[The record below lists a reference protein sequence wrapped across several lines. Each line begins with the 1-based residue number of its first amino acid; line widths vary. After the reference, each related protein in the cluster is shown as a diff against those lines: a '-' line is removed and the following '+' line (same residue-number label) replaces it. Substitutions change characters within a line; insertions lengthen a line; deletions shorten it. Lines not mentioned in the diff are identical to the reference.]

1 MVDSLSGRTFL
12 VTGASR
18 GIGREIAVRLGAAGA
33 NITVCARS
41 MEANARL
48 PGTLPETVAAVEQ
61 SGGSALA
68 VKVDVRDDEQ
78 VADAVAQC
86 VERFG
91 GLDGVVCNAGAL
103 FIAPFA
109 MTPMKRF
116 DLVHQVNVRATY
128 ATIQAALPHLLKSDQ
143 PRILVISPP
152 VSMNP
157 RWLAGTTAYSI
168 SKFGM
173 SILVAGLAAELA
185 ADSVGV
191 NALWPAT
198 TIDTAAVRF
207 NQALG
212 GEAMAEMSRKPSIV
226 ADAAYHVLT
235 QESERTGR
243 FFTDEEA
250 LAEAGIT
257 DLEGYSVTPGGPLQ
271 PDFYL

>member
-18 GIGREIAVRLGAAGA
+18 GIGREIAIRLGSAGA
-33 NITVCARS
+33 NVTVCARS

-48 PGTLPETVAAVEQ
+48 SGTLPETVSAVEQ
-61 SGGSALA
+61 AGGSALA
-68 VKVDVRDDEQ
+68 VQVDVRDDEQ

-128 ATIQAALPHLLKSDQ
+128 ATIQAALPHLLKSDH
-143 PRILVISPP
+143 PRVLVISPP
-152 VSMNP
+152 VSMEP

-173 SILVAGLAAELA
+173 SILVAGLAVELA
-185 ADSVGV
+185 TDSVGV

-235 QESERTGR
+235 QGPECTGR